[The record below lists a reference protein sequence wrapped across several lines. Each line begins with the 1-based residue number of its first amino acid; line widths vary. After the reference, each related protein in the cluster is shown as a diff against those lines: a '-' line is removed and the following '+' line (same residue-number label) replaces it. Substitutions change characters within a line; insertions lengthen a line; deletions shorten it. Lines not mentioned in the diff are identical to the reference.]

1 MWKVLFQFPYSPF
14 RHRRLSKVSL
24 SSLLLA
30 QQPQFSQPV
39 STPAAHDHTHAI
51 RFSPN
56 ASHRSGREFLSQ
68 SIASSLHYFPS
79 EVSVHLCQCSYYPSK
94 TVSQLM
100 LQSRTHQHD
109 FALSMPRVKL
119 QRKNPLL
126 KSSPG
131 GVFAFLTSL
140 FIQPG
145 KKKPEPSEKRG
156 P

>member
-1 MWKVLFQFPYSPF
+1 MWKVLLQFPYSPF
-14 RHRRLSKVSL
+14 RHGRLSKVSL

-39 STPAAHDHTHAI
+39 STPAADDHTHAI

-79 EVSVHLCQCSYYPSK
+79 EVSVHLCQCSYYLCK

-109 FALSMPRVKL
+109 FALTCPE
-119 QRKNPLL
+119 
-126 KSSPG
+126 SSFKEKTLSWSPVLEG
-131 GVFAFLTSL
+131 FLSSWLVYSFTK
-140 FIQPG
+140 
-145 KKKPEPSEKRG
+145 KKKPEPSEKHG